1 MYLREEITIEVEAGE
16 IEFNY
21 SLTTEDGEWEILTET
36 ITLNGAPYSPSIE
49 EWAIMQEETEEQ
61 AKEALEQYEE
71 ERLEGFDDWALKGT
85 KTND

>member
-36 ITLNGAPYSPSIE
+36 ITLNGVPYSPTIE

-61 AKEALEQYEE
+61 ARIALEQYEE
-71 ERLEGFDDWALKGT
+71 ERVEGFDD
-85 KTND
+85 

>member
-36 ITLNGAPYSPSIE
+36 ITLNGAPYSPTIE

-61 AKEALEQYEE
+61 ARIALEQYEE
-71 ERLEGFDDWALKGT
+71 ERLERFDD
-85 KTND
+85 

>member
-21 SLTTEDGEWEILTET
+21 SLTTEDGEWEILSDT
-36 ITLNGAPYSPSIE
+36 ITLNGAPYSPTIE

-61 AKEALEQYEE
+61 AREALEQYEE
-71 ERLEGFDDWALKGT
+71 ERMEGFDD
-85 KTND
+85 

>member
-36 ITLNGAPYSPSIE
+36 ITLNGAPHSPSIE

-61 AKEALEQYEE
+61 ASIALGEYNE
-71 ERLEGFDDWALKGT
+71 ERFYRWDD
-85 KTND
+85 

>member
-21 SLTTEDGEWEILTET
+21 SLTTEDGEWEILTDT

-49 EWAIMQEETEEQ
+49 EWAIMQEEAEEQ
-61 AKEALEQYEE
+61 ARIQCEQYEE
-71 ERLEGFDDWALKGT
+71 DRLDSWED
-85 KTND
+85 

>member
-36 ITLNGAPYSPSIE
+36 ITLNGAPYSPTIE
-49 EWAIMQEETEEQ
+49 EWAIMQEETEEK
-61 AKEALEQYEE
+61 AREALEQYEE
-71 ERLEGFDDWALKGT
+71 ERLEGFDD
-85 KTND
+85 

>member
-36 ITLNGAPYSPSIE
+36 ITLNGVPYSPTIE
-49 EWAIMQEETEEQ
+49 EWAIMQEETEEK
-61 AKEALEQYEE
+61 AREALEQYEE
-71 ERLEGFDDWALKGT
+71 ERLEGFDD
-85 KTND
+85 

>member
-21 SLTTEDGEWEILTET
+21 SVTTEDGEWEILSDT
-36 ITLNGAPYSPSIE
+36 ITLNGAPYSPTIE

-61 AKEALEQYEE
+61 ARIALEQYEE
-71 ERLEGFDDWALKGT
+71 ERLEGFGD
-85 KTND
+85 

>member
-36 ITLNGAPYSPSIE
+36 ITLNGEPHSPSLE
-49 EWAIMQEETEEQ
+49 EWAIMQEETMEQ
-61 AKEALEQYEE
+61 GREALKSYEE
-71 ERLEGFDDWALKGT
+71 DRLESWED
-85 KTND
+85 

>member
-21 SLTTEDGEWEILTET
+21 SLTTEDGDWEILTET
-36 ITLNGAPYSPSIE
+36 ITLNGAPYSPTIE

-61 AKEALEQYEE
+61 ANEALKQYEE
-71 ERLEGFDDWALKGT
+71 ERLEGFDD
-85 KTND
+85 